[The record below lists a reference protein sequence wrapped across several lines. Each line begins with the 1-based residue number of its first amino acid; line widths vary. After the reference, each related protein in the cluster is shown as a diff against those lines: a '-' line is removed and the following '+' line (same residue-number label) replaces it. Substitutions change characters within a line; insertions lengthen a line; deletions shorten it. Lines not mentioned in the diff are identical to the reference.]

1 LSIIWGTFL
10 LLAIT
15 VFLVAIAI
23 VLIPLALALVCHQAL
38 DWMHVKLFTL
48 SKTRSSNAKM

>member
-1 LSIIWGTFL
+1 
-10 LLAIT
+10 